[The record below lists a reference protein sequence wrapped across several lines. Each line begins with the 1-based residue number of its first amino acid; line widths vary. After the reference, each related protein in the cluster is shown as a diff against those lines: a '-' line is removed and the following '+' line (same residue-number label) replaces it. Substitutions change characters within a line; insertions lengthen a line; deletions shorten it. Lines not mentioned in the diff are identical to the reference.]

1 MRSGFSPRGLT
12 TALLLGVLAAG
23 PALGAEPTVAK
34 IGVLTDMSGPYGDAA
49 GKGSV
54 VAAQLAIED
63 FGGSVLG
70 HPIELVSADHQN
82 DAAVASTI
90 ARQWYD
96 LEGVTLITDLTN
108 SAVAIAVQ
116 NIAKEKKRIDLI
128 TSSATT
134 AVTNADCSPY
144 GAHWTFDSYALSAG
158 TAGALVEQGGKTWF
172 FITADYTF
180 GQNLEATATKRI
192 VNSGGTVI
200 GRTLAPL
207 NTTEFSSQ
215 LLEAQASGA
224 DVIGLANS
232 GTDTANSVKQ
242 AREFGIEQQLAAFL
256 PFITDIRSIGLED
269 AQGLVLTTAFYWDR
283 TEESRAFSKRFEER
297 QGAVPT
303 MIQAGTYSAVLHYLR
318 AVEAAGTLDADAV
331 AAKLHE
337 LPVNDA
343 VFQNATVR
351 EDGTLLHDMY
361 LVKVKTPAESKSAW
375 DLYTILATIPA
386 DKAWQPLSESKCP
399 LVKVT
404 N

>member
-1 MRSGFSPRGLT
+1 MRSGLVTRGLT
-12 TALLLGVLAAG
+12 ALVLSVLAAPG
-23 PALGAEPTVAK
+23 LAAEPTVAK

-49 GKGSV
+49 GQGSV

-82 DAAVASTI
+82 DAAVGSNI
-90 ARQWYD
+90 ARQWFD

-116 NIAKEKKRIDLI
+116 NIAAEKKRIDLI
-128 TSSATT
+128 TSTATT
-134 AVTNADCSPY
+134 AVTNEQCSPY

-158 TAGALVEQGGKTWF
+158 TAGALVEQGGKSWF

-192 VNSGGTVI
+192 VGSGGNVV
-200 GRTLAPL
+200 GSALAPL
-207 NTTEFSSQ
+207 NTTDFSSQ
-215 LLEAQASGA
+215 LLQAQASGA
-224 DVIGLANS
+224 DVIGLANA
-232 GTDTANSVKQ
+232 GADTANSVKQ
-242 AREFGIEQQLAAFL
+242 AKEFGLTQQIAAFL
-256 PFITDIRSIGLED
+256 PFITDIRSIGLQD

-283 TEESRAFSKRFEER
+283 TEESRAFAKRFEER

-303 MIQAGTYSAVLHYLR
+303 MIQAGTYSAVLHYLK
-318 AVEAAGTLDADAV
+318 AVEAAGSLDADAV
-331 AAKLHE
+331 IAKIRE
-337 LPVNDA
+337 IPVNDA

-351 EDGTLLHDMY
+351 EDGQVLHDMY
-361 LVKVKTPAESKSAW
+361 LVKVKTPEESKSEW

-386 DKAWQPLSESKCP
+386 DKAWLPLAESKCP
-399 LVKVT
+399 LVKVS